1 MLTVDPEK
9 VQEMLPGGFFGAK
22 RSRTRE
28 RFSKSGT
35 GEKVVLPQP
44 SPETLQVVDRAEG
57 TAVVGVK
64 GSVPANMPV
73 STDLLRWVIHR
84 APD

>member
-22 RSRTRE
+22 RSRTRQ

-35 GEKVVLPQP
+35 GEKVVLLEP
-44 SPETLQVVDRAEG
+44 SPETLQLVDRAEG
-57 TAVVGVK
+57 TTVVGLK
-64 GSVPANMPV
+64 GSVPANMPL
-73 STDLLRWVIHR
+73 STDLLR
-84 APD
+84 